1 MIFIWI
7 LGFGFS
13 VYLKTMGKIR
23 TAVLGGETEEAI
35 KERQKVRREE
45 KKKRE
50 EAHKVHVP
58 GMKGGQRVKEV
69 GAQSEEEIEKM
80 AKLAEEVE
88 QIEAEGIKVGESAAE
103 EKPKKKRKPRSRTKR
118 YKEALMKVDRIKLY
132 PISEA
137 LELLRK
143 ISLTKFDGSVE
154 LHINTVEKGLRGNVR
169 LPHGTGKEVKVMI
182 ADESTI
188 DKLVAEV
195 EKGKIAFDAL
205 VAHPS
210 VMSKLARVAKFLGP
224 KGLMPNP
231 KNGTISPNPSEVAK
245 RLAAGEVNWKTDAEF
260 PIIHQVI
267 GKLSFKD
274 NQLAENFQAFI
285 KSIADTKIKNITLK
299 STMSPGIRVQS

>member
-7 LGFGFS
+7 LGFGFR

-45 KKKRE
+45 KKKRQ
-50 EAHKVHVP
+50 EAHKVHIS

-88 QIEAEGIKVGESAAE
+88 KIEAEGIKSPEAAAE
-103 EKPKKKRKPRSRTKR
+103 AKPKKERKPRSRTKR
-118 YKEALMKVDRIKLY
+118 YKEAIMKVDRIKNYL
-132 PISEA
+132 ISEA

-143 ISLTKFDGSVE
+143 ISLAKFDSTVE
-154 LHINTVEKGLRGNVR
+154 LHINTVEKGLRGSVR

-188 DKLVAEV
+188 DKLVSEV

-231 KNGTISPNPSEVAK
+231 KNGTISPKPEEVAK
-245 RLAAGEVNWKTDAEF
+245 RLAGGEVNWKTEAEF

-274 NQLAENFQAFI
+274 QDIEENFYSFI
-285 KSIADTKIKNITLK
+285 KSVGETKIKNITLK